1 MNERLRFITHQ
12 GKQILLVDVSHC
24 NPAMVEKVLREVPDV
39 VAKQPRG
46 SVLILTDFRAST
58 FDAEAMRVMKESAV
72 FDKPYVKKSAWV
84 GADSFPEGFAKSL
97 REFSRRDFGSFN
109 SREEALEWLANER
122 NHHEAQRCRAF
133 VLLEAGIE

>member
-109 SREEALEWLANER
+109 SREEALEWLANE
-122 NHHEAQRCRAF
+122 
-133 VLLEAGIE
+133 